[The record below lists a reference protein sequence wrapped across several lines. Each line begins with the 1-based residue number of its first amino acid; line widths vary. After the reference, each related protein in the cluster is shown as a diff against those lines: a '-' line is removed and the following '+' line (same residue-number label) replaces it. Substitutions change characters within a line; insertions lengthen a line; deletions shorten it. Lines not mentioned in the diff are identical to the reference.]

1 VDPSGSNRRHWKRL
15 LVWAAVGLPLLA
27 AVVAGWQLERLRNQ
41 ASAKV
46 AAALGAMFGAQATV
60 REVSLDLARAGL
72 VVRGIEVRAGSRT
85 LLQASELLGRPAL
98 GPLLRGRLELQ
109 SLAIPTAR
117 VRLRADDLN
126 RMALAGGAGLGA
138 AVSVADLQLAI
149 ELGSQGVV
157 ELQHSALTLPASH
170 GKTTVELTSPRAVWA
185 STAGREL
192 AQSRVELRG
201 HWSKGRGG
209 ATAAVSGDGQLTLDA
224 LQLDHRSV
232 AAPVTLKWQFAGEQS
247 EIQTQ
252 LKLGEATLAARAKSN
267 AGAVTLD
274 LRTRGV
280 SIQSLLEL
288 AGKAEP
294 ALQGLLD
301 ADVELKGSLS
311 PLSLEGS
318 YQLSAR
324 NLRVSAPSL
333 SSTSAILEVPQ
344 LTAAGKARFDPTGLR
359 LDELRIG
366 FTHSQLNGSVTA
378 SLLGEVSAELHSD
391 AFDLAD
397 LGSIWGLS
405 IAGRG
410 PFEASA
416 QLGGSAP
423 LVRAKLALAGAAIGG
438 KQLGTLNAVLALDPT
453 TGRLNVER
461 AEANSPERHVVAD
474 GSVLALTAAGL
485 RQAEAKLRLLRL
497 PLRELYRLLGAAD
510 DPVLSR
516 LQGNAAG
523 TADLVYRG
531 AGDTQTA
538 AIDLGLT
545 LQLSEIDLAGYAF
558 DRGKLAARIAIPDRS
573 RGLASGTLS
582 LSQLSLTAA
591 SGTLD
596 LSGDIRRGKLDMQLG
611 LRGLPLE
618 RSPWLRT
625 RSHSLLTGLIE
636 GRGTLSG
643 EADRTRADL
652 QLGLDGLRLL
662 GEPLGRIQLRA
673 LLRAPSTEADSA
685 AECRESRAALASNA
699 FRDSSAW
706 LFCGSGLDSHL
717 DVDLAL
723 GNGSARPIRG
733 RVALADFALGPFL
746 RGLQPSAA
754 GSADS
759 SKLTATLELTG
770 GGLTDPERVSGALR
784 VQKLAFGSGE
794 ARLENGAPFELRA
807 RDGALELSG
816 GKLTGPRQH
825 FTLAAAGSL
834 GKAGRITADG
844 EVTAS
849 VFTRD
854 AEPLVK
860 TFGDVRVHLELTSG
874 AQPALRG
881 RAELKDL
888 ALRGPGSL
896 EARHLRG
903 ALVLAGDRVQLENVE
918 AEVGGGK
925 LLVAGQIQLE
935 GLHITEYDLA
945 VDAQKVA
952 LEPEPLVQVELDAST
967 KLAWR
972 GAHSLPSLSGNLT
985 VRRLAYGRPLH
996 LEALAAM
1003 NRSRPGTPARDR
1015 LNLDLTVEQREP
1027 LRVRNTLLD
1036 GELSIAGP
1044 DQKLRVVGT
1053 DQRVG
1058 VLGELAVTRGR
1069 ILFQGDQFHF
1079 TRGAI
1084 ALTDPAR
1091 IAPRFDI
1098 RAVADRPKRKD
1109 TSVVLSAQGTR
1120 EAFKVA
1126 IQCDAGT
1133 AAVDAPPFTC
1143 NYAHDKMACDDFDRL
1158 VAQWTCPTKHAKP
1171 STGTTRR

>member
-1 VDPSGSNRRHWKRL
+1 V
-15 LVWAAVGLPLLA
+15 AAA
-27 AVVAGWQLERLRNQ
+27 VAGWQLERLRNQ
-41 ASAKV
+41 APAKV
-46 AAALGAMFGAQATV
+46 AAALGAVFGAQATV

-85 LLQASELLGRPAL
+85 LLQASELVGRPAL

-109 SLAIPTAR
+109 SLLIPTAR

-126 RMALAGGAGLGA
+126 RMAIAGGEGMSA

-149 ELGSQGVV
+149 ELGAQGVV
-157 ELQHSALTLPASH
+157 EVEHSALSLPASH
-170 GKTTVELTSPRAVWA
+170 QNASLELTSPRAVWA
-185 STAGREL
+185 SAGGREL

-201 HWSKGRGG
+201 HWTNGGG
-209 ATAAVSGDGQLTLDA
+209 AAAAVAMSGDGQLTLDA
-224 LQLDHRSV
+224 LELDHRAV
-232 AAPVTLKWQFAGEQS
+232 AAPVAVKWHFAGEQW

-252 LKLGEATLAARAKSN
+252 LKLGEATLAARAKLN
-267 AGAVTLD
+267 AGALTLD
-274 LRTRGV
+274 LRPRGV
-280 SIQSLLEL
+280 AIQSMLEL
-288 AGKAEP
+288 AGKTDP
-294 ALQGLLD
+294 VLQGSLD
-301 ADVELKGSLS
+301 ADVEITGSLS
-311 PLSLEGS
+311 PLVLEGS

-324 NLRVSAPSL
+324 DLRVSAPSA
-333 SSTSAILEVPQ
+333 TSKSVILAVPQ
-344 LTAAGKARFDPTGLR
+344 LTAAGKARVDPTGLF
-359 LDELRIG
+359 LDALRIS
-366 FTHSQLNGSVTA
+366 FAHSQLNGSVTA
-378 SLLGEVSAELHSD
+378 SLLGEVKGELHSD
-391 AFDLAD
+391 AFDFAD

-410 PFEASA
+410 PFDVSA
-416 QLGGSAP
+416 QLGGPAP

-438 KQLGTLNAVLALDPT
+438 KPLGALNAVLALDPR

-474 GSVLALTAAGL
+474 GSILELTAVGL
-485 RQAEAKLRLLRL
+485 AQAQAKLRLLRL

-523 TADLVYRG
+523 TADLTYRG
-531 AGDTQTA
+531 ASDTQTA
-538 AIDLGLT
+538 AIELGLT

-558 DRGKLAARIAIPDRS
+558 DRGKLGARIAIPDRS

-582 LSQLSLTAA
+582 LSQLSLSAA

-596 LSGDIRRGKLDMQLG
+596 LSGNIQRGKLDMQLA

-618 RSPWLRT
+618 RAPWLRA

-636 GRGTLSG
+636 GRGRLSG
-643 EADRTRADL
+643 EAESTRADL

-673 LLRAPSTEADSA
+673 LLRAPSAEPDGG

-699 FRDSSAW
+699 FRGSSAW
-706 LFCGSGLDSHL
+706 LFCGGGLDSHL

-723 GNGSARPIRG
+723 GNGPARPIRG

-754 GSADS
+754 GSTDP

-770 GGLTDPERVSGALR
+770 GGLSEPERVSGALR
-784 VQKLAFGSGE
+784 VQKLALGSGE
-794 ARLENGAPFELRA
+794 ARLENSAPFELRA
-807 RDGALELSG
+807 RDGALELTG

-860 TFGDVRVHLELTSG
+860 TFGDVGVHLELTPG

-896 EARHLRG
+896 EARHLHG

-918 AEVGGGK
+918 ADVGGGK
-925 LLVAGQIQLE
+925 LLVSGQIQLE
-935 GLHITEYDLA
+935 GLHITEYEL
-945 VDAQKVA
+945 VVGAQKVA

-967 KLAWR
+967 KLEWR
-972 GAHSLPSLSGNLT
+972 GAQSLPSLSGNVT

-1015 LNLDLTVEQREP
+1015 LKLDLTVEQREP

-1036 GELSIAGP
+1036 GELSIVGP
-1044 DQKLRVVGT
+1044 DHKLRVVGT

-1058 VLGELAVTRGR
+1058 VLGELTVTRGR
-1069 ILFQGDQFHF
+1069 LLFQGDQFHF
-1079 TRGAI
+1079 TRGDI
-1084 ALTDPAR
+1084 ALSDPAR

-1098 RAVADRPKRKD
+1098 RAVADQPKRKD
-1109 TSVVLSAQGTR
+1109 TTVVLSAQGTR

-1158 VAQWTCPTKHAKP
+1158 VAQWTCPTKQAKA